1 MARRRRHPLYTYLNP
16 ESTVWEVVLPFSFSS
31 RLILVAAA
39 ESPINKAKI
48 GSATLEIMYVGA
60 GILTIEISGTAGVFM
75 YLLATIKAGGWS
87 KRLSSST
94 FNKASEN
101 GLLQGS

>member
-1 MARRRRHPLYTYLNP
+1 MPLYTYLKP
-16 ESTVWEVVLPFSFSS
+16 EFTVWEVVLPFSFSS

-39 ESPINKAKI
+39 ESPINTAKI

-60 GILTIEISGTAGVFM
+60 GILAVEISGTAGVFV
-75 YLLATIKAGGWS
+75 YFLATIEVRGWT

-94 FNKASEN
+94 SNQAGEDEM
-101 GLLQGS
+101 LQGS